1 MSEQTQVYVLNY
13 PPAYSRS
20 HDGLLECAGGWSGNL
35 EKKEK
40 EKEEKGEKKRIP

>member
-20 HDGLLECAGGWSGNL
+20 LDGGLEPIKVDELAILCYIINL
-35 EKKEK
+35 
-40 EKEEKGEKKRIP
+40 